1 MRRSAAAVGADGFKM
16 LFISTLVILGSGS
29 ISLWLVLRRVLA
41 VGRATPSQVESAATV
56 LVPGVRLVQGK
67 VGADF
72 RLRLE
77 RALVLHGTG
86 AEVLLLLL
94 GGVTGPGG
102 VSEAARGAD
111 YLRARGVPAGALCLE
126 ERSRH
131 TLENLRHARELL
143 GSTAAVTIVSN
154 RYHLARLGVM
164 AEGLGLTHR
173 LCAAEPHWHWSVPV
187 IGRLLL
193 EAFYVHWYLTG
204 RHWARLVRD
213 RASQARIS

>member
-1 MRRSAAAVGADGFKM
+1 M

-41 VGRATPSQVESAATV
+41 VGRASPSQLGPAAVV
-56 LVPGVRLVQGK
+56 LVPGVRLVQGN
-67 VGADF
+67 VGTDF
-72 RLRLE
+72 CLRLE
-77 RALVLHGTG
+77 RALALHGAG
-86 AEVLLLLL
+86 AGMLLLL
-94 GGVTGPGG
+94 GGETGPGG
-102 VSEAARGAD
+102 VSEAARGAE
-111 YLRARGVPAGALCLE
+111 YLRARGVPIGALYLE

-131 TLENLRHARELL
+131 TLENLRYARELL

-164 AEGLGLTHR
+164 AEGLGLSYR
-173 LCAAEPHWHWSVPV
+173 LCAAESQWQWSAAV